1 MVNEII
7 SYSYRLI
14 KKSFGIFWK
23 ILRQRW
29 STMPW
34 KVVGDCLERHSVL
47 CIYKCLNAM
56 SHSQPFLRCPPKNEL
71 VLKPFWLL
79 NWLGRT
85 FWPTVAGYVCQGAKL
100 RISVH
105 SLDSHS
111 HVYIN
116 NGVELPRPSFTVYS
130 NLPEWGSC
138 QRCCI
143 HYCRP
148 CAARTGLLPARA
160 IWGTTWGSVLRR
172 VLCSIV
178 AVLKIL
184 IFGQRGLDFHV
195 VLSPANYVMGPA
207 CTISTSIPIAH
218 LCVAKWSKKKKI
230 HAPENHVM
238 RV

>member
-1 MVNEII
+1 MNEII

-111 HVYIN
+111 HVYSN
-116 NGVELPRPSFTVYS
+116 TMGWSCLGPPS
-130 NLPEWGSC
+130 L
-138 QRCCI
+138 CI
-143 HYCRP
+143 ATSQSGGRARAAAYTTADRVQLGQGCSRHVPSEGPHGAP
-148 CAARTGLLPARA
+148 CLGGFYAPLLPS
-160 IWGTTWGSVLRR
+160 WKS
-172 VLCSIV
+172 
-178 AVLKIL
+178 
-184 IFGQRGLDFHV
+184 
-195 VLSPANYVMGPA
+195 
-207 CTISTSIPIAH
+207 
-218 LCVAKWSKKKKI
+218 
-230 HAPENHVM
+230 
-238 RV
+238 